1 MGLPGGS
8 RTACSR
14 GYLLGRI
21 PGPFVGGRFGVPEVS
36 YRAWE
41 ASASRAAHRRP
52 AARVRCEVVESL
64 VLKAATGGRCAE
76 SAAKK
81 KTIIVVAHAMLVIVW
96 HVLATGTPYHDL
108 GADYF
113 TTRLDGSSLF

>member
-1 MGLPGGS
+1 
-8 RTACSR
+8 
-14 GYLLGRI
+14 
-21 PGPFVGGRFGVPEVS
+21 
-36 YRAWE
+36 
-41 ASASRAAHRRP
+41 
-52 AARVRCEVVESL
+52 
-64 VLKAATGGRCAE
+64 LKAATGGRCAE